1 MLDQSPRRPAV
12 SACRCAQVCGVH
24 GSWHLGQ
31 LQIGLSRPI
40 KLAQCHTARI
50 TLLEAIPVQMDGEPW
65 HQPPATLEVSLHG
78 QVQRSAAH
86 NAPQLLD
93 RTQKLSGDSNVMLD
107 SLARHLVPA
116 LQSGECHVG
125 HLLSEACMG
134 SGCLCKPS
142 YCGALRGPSG
152 LE

>member
-12 SACRCAQVCGVH
+12 SACCCAQVCGVH

-40 KLAQCHTARI
+40 KLAQCRTARV

-78 QVQRSAAH
+78 QVPRSAAR
-86 NAPQLLD
+86 NAPWLLESTHD
-93 RTQKLSGDSNVMLD
+93 RAMT
-107 SLARHLVPA
+107 A
-116 LQSGECHVG
+116 L
-125 HLLSEACMG
+125 
-134 SGCLCKPS
+134 
-142 YCGALRGPSG
+142 
-152 LE
+152 